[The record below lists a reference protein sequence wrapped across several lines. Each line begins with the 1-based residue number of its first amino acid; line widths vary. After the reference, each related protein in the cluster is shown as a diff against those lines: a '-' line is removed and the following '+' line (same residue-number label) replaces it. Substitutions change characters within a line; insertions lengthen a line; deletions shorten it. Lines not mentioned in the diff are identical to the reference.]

1 MRGKQVGRQI
11 LSALLALCLV
21 LGMLPVAAL
30 AVEPETPTDATAQL
44 QQQIDQT
51 AAAGDDGVVTL
62 SGDILLTRPLVFP
75 ANKQIRLEGKGP
87 NYPTISPA
95 PSFQGDAL
103 VIINACS
110 ENNQKQVTLD
120 RIVINGGEGH
130 RGILVNSNANLHLG
144 GHTKD
149 GDMERVT
156 ILRCHSSGANN
167 QRQGDGSFVLAL
179 S

>member
-62 SGDILLTRPLVFP
+62 
-75 ANKQIRLEGKGP
+75 
-87 NYPTISPA
+87 
-95 PSFQGDAL
+95 
-103 VIINACS
+103 
-110 ENNQKQVTLD
+110 
-120 RIVINGGEGH
+120 
-130 RGILVNSNANLHLG
+130 
-144 GHTKD
+144 
-149 GDMERVT
+149 
-156 ILRCHSSGANN
+156 
-167 QRQGDGSFVLAL
+167 RQGD
-179 S
+179 